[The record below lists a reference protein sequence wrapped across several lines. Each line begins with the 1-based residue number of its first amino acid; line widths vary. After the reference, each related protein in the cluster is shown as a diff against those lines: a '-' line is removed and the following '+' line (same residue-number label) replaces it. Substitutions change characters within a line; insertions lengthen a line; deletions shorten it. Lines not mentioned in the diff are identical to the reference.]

1 MVSLHQFTSSI
12 GNWWSAKTAEIG
24 QKLTNGSNKL
34 SKWKIYA
41 AAAILAFAATGCGA
55 FSATTLRCGTSDDES
70 YVEIAS
76 APQSIANNTR
86 ALADL
91 CGFAYSEERVPTARL
106 NLIDAE

>member
-1 MVSLHQFTSSI
+1 M
-12 GNWWSAKTAEIG
+12 
-24 QKLTNGSNKL
+24 

-41 AAAILAFAATGCGA
+41 GIAILAFSASGCGA

-91 CGFAYSEERVPTARL
+91 CGFAYSEEKEPVARL
-106 NLIDAE
+106 NLIDPE